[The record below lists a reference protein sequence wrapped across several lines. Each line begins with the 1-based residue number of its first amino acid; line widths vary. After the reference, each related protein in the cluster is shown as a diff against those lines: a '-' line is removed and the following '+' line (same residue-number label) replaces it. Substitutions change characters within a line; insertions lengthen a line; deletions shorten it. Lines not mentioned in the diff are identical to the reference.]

1 MPVPRSRQRQRLR
14 NKRASGIIK
23 YVSFAGE
30 MAVLYLYMRY
40 RYNWNEVT
48 FSMFSTFGMVTN
60 LIGKKIISER
70 DAIGSAREE
79 KIKKEKMEKM
89 HASARKTFCA

>member
-1 MPVPRSRQRQRLR
+1 
-14 NKRASGIIK
+14 
-23 YVSFAGE
+23 

-60 LIGKKIISER
+60 LIGKKITSEQPR
-70 DAIGSAREE
+70 VNRNAREKGE
-79 KIKKEKMEKM
+79 KNLCEPL
-89 HASARKTFCA
+89 